1 MNILCLEQFS
11 RLGGGQLS
19 LLSLLPGLKARGCRP
34 VIAIPNEGP
43 LADLARKSGLEV
55 KALKAA
61 SYANGHKSLF
71 DVTRFA
77 YEYPKLIC
85 TIGQLLSTCNIDLL
99 YVNAP
104 RILPSAAIA
113 ARMRSVPLVFHCH
126 NRIVQWS
133 GVLAIGESLRLSGA
147 HVIACC
153 RYAASPIRRYVKPE
167 RFSVLYNG
175 VGELPPRVPAHRA
188 RLRHI
193 GVIGRVEPEKGQ
205 LDFVCAARAVLNRFP
220 DCRFSVVGAPLFSS
234 SKYLD
239 EVVRGS
245 RELPVNFL
253 GWQDD
258 ISSVLADLDLLVV
271 PSSPLDSAPRV
282 IFEAFAAR
290 VPVVA
295 FPSGGIPEIVKDGE
309 TGFLTVQAT
318 PDALAERIFAIF
330 EMDCTRLQRI
340 VTNAW
345 ERWREEYR
353 LDIYCRRVGD
363 FLFQAAAR

>member
-1 MNILCLEQFS
+1 MNILCLDQFS

-19 LLSLLPGLKARGCRP
+19 LLSLLPGLKARGWHP

-43 LADLARKSGLEV
+43 LADRARKSGLEV
-55 KALKAA
+55 RALNAA
-61 SYANGHKSLF
+61 SYANGHKTLF

-77 YEYPKLIC
+77 YEYPKLIRA
-85 TIGQLLSTCNIDLL
+85 IGQLLSTYHIDLV

-113 ARMRSVPLVFHCH
+113 ASIRSVPLVFHCH
-126 NRIVQWS
+126 NRIVQWL

-153 RYAASPIRRYVKPE
+153 KYAAGPILRYVRPE
-167 RFSVLYNG
+167 RLSVLYNG
-175 VGELPPRVPAHRA
+175 VGEPFPSVPARRA
-188 RLRHI
+188 RLRHV

-205 LDFVCAARAVLNRFP
+205 MDFVRAARAVLNRFP

-239 EVVRGS
+239 QVVRAS
-245 RELPVNFL
+245 RELPVHFL

-258 ISSVLADLDLLVV
+258 VASILADLDLLVV

-309 TGFLTVQAT
+309 TGFLTAAAT
-318 PDALAERIFAIF
+318 PAALAQRICAIL
-330 EMDCTRLQRI
+330 EMDSTRLQAI
-340 VTNAW
+340 VNCAW

-353 LDIYCRRVGD
+353 LDVYRRRVGD
-363 FLFQAAAR
+363 FLLHAATT

>member
-19 LLSLLPGLKARGCRP
+19 LLSLLPGLKARGWRP
-34 VIAIPNEGP
+34 VIAMPNEGP
-43 LADLARKSGLEV
+43 LADLARKSGLEIEV
-55 KALKAA
+55 LNAA
-61 SYANGHKSLF
+61 SYANGHKTLF

-77 YEYPKLIC
+77 YEYPKLIWA
-85 TIGQLLSTCNIDLL
+85 IGRLLSTHRIDLL

-113 ARMRSVPLVFHCH
+113 ARIYSVPLVFHCH

-133 GVLAIGESLRLSGA
+133 GVVAIGESLRLSGA

-153 RYAASPIRRYVKPE
+153 KYAAAPILRYVNPE

-175 VGELPPRVPAHRA
+175 VGEVSSHVPARRA
-188 RLRHI
+188 PLHHI
-193 GVIGRVEPEKGQ
+193 GVIGRIEPEKGQ
-205 LDFVCAARAVLNRFP
+205 MDFVRAARAVLNRFP
-220 DCRFSVVGAPLFSS
+220 DCRFSVIGAPLFSS

-239 EVVRGS
+239 QVVGAS
-245 RELPVNFL
+245 RELPVHFL

-258 ISSVLADLDLLVV
+258 ISSVLAGLDLLVV
-271 PSSPLDSAPRV
+271 PSGPLDSAPRV
-282 IFEAFAAR
+282 IFEAFAAG

-309 TGFLTVQAT
+309 TGFLTAET
-318 PDALAERIFAIF
+318 TSDALAERICAIL
-330 EMDCTRLQRI
+330 EMDSAQLQVI
-340 VTNAW
+340 VTRAW

-353 LDIYCRRVGD
+353 LDIYWRRVGD
-363 FLFQAAAR
+363 FLLQAAAA